1 MDQPLSNYFKGI
13 GAKRLSSVEINPK
26 TSNQHEFN
34 GINEFRTI
42 FGDDKKPFNG
52 KFIYL
57 TDDPEETLVEE
68 GILTWYDAREN
79 HPTRTEYRLY
89 YSSNSVITTAT
100 EGDLLVIGQT
110 GDDELAVIIASEGST
125 SEQQMKWLFGLEEV
139 KTKFVVKN
147 FATDDHELNF
157 AGKQVVE
164 TLGIEIVETAPDY
177 LEILLSK
184 YGAQFPKTADFSS
197 FARETLLKDVSPIE
211 EPDKTLIAWLER
223 EELLFKTL
231 EKHIVSERLGQGFG
245 DDGKDVDAFVS
256 FSLSVHNRRKSRAGH
271 SFENHLAALFNENSI
286 SYSKGQKTERNNK
299 PDFLFPGVTEYH
311 KAEFDENLLTLLGVK
326 TTAKDRWRQVLSEA
340 DRIPNKHLITL
351 QPSITE
357 NQTKEMRSQSLQLVI
372 PEPIFPTYTDSQ
384 QEHLIDLSDFIQL
397 VTSRQG

>member
-1 MDQPLSNYFKGI
+1 MNQSLSNYFKGI

-34 GINEFRTI
+34 GINEFRSI
-42 FGDDKKPFNG
+42 FGDNKKSFHG

-57 TDDPEETLVEE
+57 TDDPEDNLVEE
-68 GILTWYDAREN
+68 GTLTWYDAREN
-79 HPTRTEYRLY
+79 HPTRTEFRLY
-89 YSSNSVITTAT
+89 YSSNSVIRTAT
-100 EGDLLVIGQT
+100 EGDLLVIGKT
-110 GDDELAVIIASEGST
+110 GDDKLVIIIISEGST
-125 SEQQMKWLFGLEEV
+125 SEQQTKWLFGLEEV

-147 FATDDHELNF
+147 FASNDRELNF
-157 AGKQVVE
+157 AGKLIVE
-164 TLGIEIVETAPDY
+164 TLGIEIIETAPDY
-177 LEILLSK
+177 LEILLTK
-184 YGAQFPKTADFSS
+184 FGAQFPKTVDFSA
-197 FARETLLKDVSPIE
+197 FARETLLKDTSPIE
-211 EPDKTLIAWLER
+211 EPDKALIAWLER

-245 DDGKDVDAFVS
+245 ADGKDVDEFVS

-286 SYSKGQKTERNNK
+286 NYSKGQKTERNNK
-299 PDFLFPGVTEYH
+299 PDFLFPGVNEYH
-311 KAEFDENLLTLLGVK
+311 DTGFDQALLTMLGVK

-357 NQTKEMRSQSLQLVI
+357 NQTEEMRSQNLQLVI
-372 PEPIFPTYTDSQ
+372 PAPIFPTYTDSQ
-384 QEHLIDLSDFIQL
+384 QKYLISISDFIKL
-397 VTSRQG
+397 VASRQK